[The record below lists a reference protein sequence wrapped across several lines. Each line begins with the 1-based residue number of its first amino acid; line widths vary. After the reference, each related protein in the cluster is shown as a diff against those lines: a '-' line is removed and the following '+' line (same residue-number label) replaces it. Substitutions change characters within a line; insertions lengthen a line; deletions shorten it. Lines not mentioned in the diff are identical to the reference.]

1 MKKIFSTLI
10 FLMNLVGFVYAQKWD
25 DHQIELDFEKVAT
38 LKVDY
43 EKYRGNPKKGDS
55 LLKLYKNQIN
65 KIKISPD
72 IYLKYINSELRS
84 NKTLLKKET
93 LLYKSL
99 TVEANSSLKRFVIKK
114 IDFYRVIKYSL
125 FKKGDEILPLDFHG
139 LPVVDENNYR
149 PKYGPKPTG
158 YKLALRF
165 ILDSVGFNS
174 QEKKMLKKAKDP
186 AVIMEIKEYL
196 NEKDLNL
203 ESKEFLK
210 WALRYLTTP
219 GNNLSIGHL
228 EGIYK
233 IQRDQNYVPKDRE
246 STNQD

>member
-10 FLMNLVGFVYAQKWD
+10 FLMILVGFVYAQKWD

-72 IYLKYINSELRS
+72 IYLKYINSELRN

-93 LLYKSL
+93 LLYKNL
-99 TVEANSSLKRFVIKK
+99 TVEANSNLKRFVIKK

-125 FKKGDEILPLDFHG
+125 FKKGDELLPLDFYG

-174 QEKKMLKKAKDP
+174 KEKKMLRKAEDP
-186 AVIMEIKEYL
+186 DVVMQIKEYL
-196 NEKDLNL
+196 DYKGLNL
-203 ESKEFLK
+203 ESKEFVK
-210 WALRYLTTP
+210 WALKQLILP
-219 GNNLSIGHL
+219 NNQFSLGHL
-228 EGIYK
+228 DGIYQ
-233 IQRDQNYVPKDRE
+233 IQRNQNYVPKDRE
-246 STNQD
+246 PANQQ